1 MSKTRS
7 RSQSSSASVAA
18 SERDVNAPVDVS
30 ANSERLELET
40 RSEGVVLPVKA
51 QPGAGRNEL
60 RGLQDGAL
68 KVCVTQIAE
77 KGKANKAIVEFLA
90 KALKLRKSQIELFSG
105 ELSTQKK
112 FLVTELDAEELRA
125 KVETALGK

>member
-1 MSKTRS
+1 MSKPKR
-7 RSQSSSASVAA
+7 
-18 SERDVNAPVDVS
+18 NAG
-30 ANSERLELET
+30 LET
-40 RSEGVVLPVKA
+40 STARQDSRADSDVLALETKPEGVILPVKA

-90 KALKLRKSQIELFSG
+90 KALKLRKSQISLVSG
-105 ELSTQKK
+105 ELASQKK
-112 FLVTELDAEELRA
+112 FLVVEIEEDELREKISA
-125 KVETALGK
+125 SL